1 MERRIG
7 KLTLNIGR
15 KNKIK
20 KKKRK
25 KIEKRKVMSNNYSEK
40 TTLCKSRKISRMV
53 RLKFF

>member
-20 KKKRK
+20 KKKK
-25 KIEKRKVMSNNYSEK
+25 KENREKKSNE
-40 TTLCKSRKISRMV
+40 
-53 RLKFF
+53 

>member
-20 KKKRK
+20 KKKKENREK
-25 KIEKRKVMSNNYSEK
+25 KSNE
-40 TTLCKSRKISRMV
+40 
-53 RLKFF
+53 